1 MSEAMIPHLVMPS
14 LLSKLFQHSLVV
26 TSNSKPKSY
35 TLCKL
40 QYSNPKNLERKA
52 IMSKMRHHRML
63 PAKKWKPNFKPK
75 MQMSI
80 TGTLKVN
87 RHRTAIKML

>member
-52 IMSKMRHHRML
+52 IMSKMR

-80 TGTLKVN
+80 AGTLKVN